1 MEAMDSDPV
10 DIVFDLRTEL
20 HELVDDLRE
29 LKFGGVDEFTRFL
42 EAARDDEAQ
51 AQIPK
56 LRKMK
61 DRIQLLKT
69 RLIEK
74 SRTSSFAPLR
84 GDMRHMPSSS
94 PAKSRLIFAP
104 SPMGSAPL
112 QGDMPSSSPAP
123 HPEALNDHSGL
134 LTKSP
139 HQLPKRLTAHL
150 QAWPLFSMTICS
162 AAETWP

>member
-42 EAARDDEAQ
+42 EAARDDEAH

-69 RLIEK
+69 RL
-74 SRTSSFAPLR
+74 
-84 GDMRHMPSSS
+84 
-94 PAKSRLIFAP
+94 
-104 SPMGSAPL
+104 
-112 QGDMPSSSPAP
+112 
-123 HPEALNDHSGL
+123 
-134 LTKSP
+134 
-139 HQLPKRLTAHL
+139 
-150 QAWPLFSMTICS
+150 
-162 AAETWP
+162 

>member
-1 MEAMDSDPV
+1 MEAMDSDQV
-10 DIVFDLRTEL
+10 CIVYKLRTEMF
-20 HELVDDLRE
+20 ELVDDLME

-42 EAARDDEAQ
+42 EAARDDETH

-84 GDMRHMPSSS
+84 GDMPSSS
-94 PAKSRLIFAP
+94 P
-104 SPMGSAPL
+104 
-112 QGDMPSSSPAP
+112 
-123 HPEALNDHSGL
+123 
-134 LTKSP
+134 TKI
-139 HQLPKRLTAHL
+139 T
-150 QAWPLFSMTICS
+150 
-162 AAETWP
+162 